1 MQKKMMAAFAAL
13 CTMAALMTGCTD
25 VSDGSQT
32 QVDMNAAT
40 TAAET
45 TAPAENAETEPAA
58 ETAETDTDLS
68 ASEEESTAETTDA
81 PAAQSQ
87 ETIGDTGMTADQWV
101 AQAQQI
107 YDTAC
112 QTYYTYRCT
121 SDCFTYDNS
130 DTTEDG
136 YVRIT
141 SCDSIEAAEAE
152 YYSVFAQSG
161 HESDFDG
168 MFQMVDDKLYG
179 RLGDRGADISY
190 VSAKVT
196 ALTASTDSTLTF
208 SVTAS
213 YEEPDSGDTSE
224 QTDTF
229 TLVMERGAWRVSQFT
244 MPY

>member
-45 TAPAENAETEPAA
+45 TAPAE
-58 ETAETDTDLS
+58 
-68 ASEEESTAETTDA
+68 TAETTDA

>member
-45 TAPAENAETEPAA
+45 TAPAE
-58 ETAETDTDLS
+58 TAET
-68 ASEEESTAETTDA
+68 
-81 PAAQSQ
+81 
-87 ETIGDTGMTADQWV
+87 DQWV

>member
-45 TAPAENAETEPAA
+45 TAPAETAETEPAA
-58 ETAETDTDLS
+58 ETAAVDTDLS

-107 YDTAC
+107 YDTAWLC
-112 QTYYTYRCT
+112 AHHQLRLHRGGRGGILFCL
-121 SDCFTYDNS
+121 CA
-130 DTTEDG
+130 
-136 YVRIT
+136 VRT
-141 SCDSIEAAEAE
+141 
-152 YYSVFAQSG
+152 
-161 HESDFDG
+161 
-168 MFQMVDDKLYG
+168 
-179 RLGDRGADISY
+179 
-190 VSAKVT
+190 
-196 ALTASTDSTLTF
+196 
-208 SVTAS
+208 
-213 YEEPDSGDTSE
+213 
-224 QTDTF
+224 
-229 TLVMERGAWRVSQFT
+229 
-244 MPY
+244 

>member
-1 MQKKMMAAFAAL
+1 
-13 CTMAALMTGCTD
+13 
-25 VSDGSQT
+25 
-32 QVDMNAAT
+32 
-40 TAAET
+40 
-45 TAPAENAETEPAA
+45 
-58 ETAETDTDLS
+58 
-68 ASEEESTAETTDA
+68 
-81 PAAQSQ
+81 
-87 ETIGDTGMTADQWV
+87 MTADQWV

-229 TLVMERGAWRVSQFT
+229 TLVMERGAWRVGQFT

>member
-45 TAPAENAETEPAA
+45 TAPAETAETEPAA

-141 SCDSIEAAEAE
+141 SCDSIEAAGQRRHLRADRHLHP
-152 YYSVFAQSG
+152 G
-161 HESDFDG
+161 H
-168 MFQMVDDKLYG
+168 
-179 RLGDRGADISY
+179 
-190 VSAKVT
+190 
-196 ALTASTDSTLTF
+196 
-208 SVTAS
+208 
-213 YEEPDSGDTSE
+213 
-224 QTDTF
+224 
-229 TLVMERGAWRVSQFT
+229 GAWRMACESVHYAVLRRLYHVSEIVGRHHCRSALLHHAGT
-244 MPY
+244 VLGCVR

>member
-45 TAPAENAETEPAA
+45 
-58 ETAETDTDLS
+58 TAETDTDLS